1 MNIKDDSR
9 KINKGDIFVALKKE
23 HDGHDYVLDAI
34 KAGASEVVVE
44 HGLYS
49 VKTTVVNN
57 THEYLVNYLKEN
69 YYDEIK
75 DLKLIG
81 MTGTNG
87 KTTTCFL
94 IYQALNNLNIKT
106 AYIGTIGFYI
116 DSKVCDLPNTTPDI
130 CDIYEMLLEC
140 KKQNCK
146 YVVMETSSHALDMD
160 RLKGLSFDVGIFS
173 NLTKDHM
180 DYHKTFE
187 NYALAKQKLFKM
199 VKYLSIVN
207 SDSEYKDYFISS
219 NTTTYGI
226 NSGDYKVSDYKITMG
241 GNEFVVNDVLYKTK
255 LIGKHNIY
263 NTLIVIVLLEYLGF
277 NSDVIKEVISNLS
290 APRGRMEMIKKDNNL
305 IIIDYAHTP
314 DAVFNIINSCIEL
327 KPNNIITIVGCGG
340 NRDKAKRPIMANIA
354 CSLSNHVIMTSDNP
368 RDEDAMQIIDDMI
381 QGLDKT
387 NYEIEVNREK
397 AIIKGIQKLK
407 NNDILL
413 VLGKGHETYQIING
427 KKNDFDDKLIVLNNI

>member
-160 RLKGLSFDVGIFS
+160 RLKGLSFDIGIFS

-226 NSGDYKVSDYKITMG
+226 NSGDYKVSDYEITMG
-241 GNEFVVNDVLYKTK
+241 GNEFVVNDVLYKSK

>member
-94 IYQALNNLNIKT
+94 IYQALNSLNIKT

-130 CDIYEMLLEC
+130 CDIYEMLLKC

-241 GNEFVVNDVLYKTK
+241 GNEFVVNDVLYKSK

>member
-94 IYQALNNLNIKT
+94 IYQALNSLNIKT

-130 CDIYEMLLEC
+130 CDIYEMLLKC

-187 NYALAKQKLFKM
+187 NYALAKQQLFKM

-241 GNEFVVNDVLYKTK
+241 GNEFVVNDVLYKSK

>member
-9 KINKGDIFVALKKE
+9 KILKGDIFVALKKE
-23 HDGHDYVLDAI
+23 NDGHDYVEDAI

-49 VKTTVVNN
+49 VKTTIVND
-57 THEYLVNYLKEN
+57 THEYLVNYLKEH

-94 IYQALNNLNIKT
+94 IYQALNSLNIKT

-116 DSKVCDLPNTTPDI
+116 DSKVRDLPNTTPDI

-160 RLKGLSFDVGIFS
+160 RLKGLSFDIGIFS
-173 NLTKDHM
+173 NLTIDHM
-180 DYHKTFE
+180 DYHKTIE

-207 SDSEYKDYFISS
+207 SDSEYKDYFITS

-226 NSGDYKVSDYKITMG
+226 NSGDYKVSDYKISMS
-241 GNEFVVNDVLYKTK
+241 GNEFVLNDVLYKSK

-263 NTLIVIVLLEYLGF
+263 NTLIVIVLLEYLGYD
-277 NSDVIKEVISNLS
+277 SDVVKNVISNLS

-314 DAVFNIINSCIEL
+314 DAVANIINSCIEL

-340 NRDKAKRPIMANIA
+340 NRDKGKRPIMANIA
-354 CSLSNHVIMTSDNP
+354 CSLSNYVIMTSDNP
-368 RDEDAMQIIDDMI
+368 RDEDPRDIINDMI
-381 QGLDKT
+381 HNLDKT
-387 NYEIEVNREK
+387 NYGIITNRKK

-413 VLGKGHETYQIING
+413 VLGKGHETYQIIKG
-427 KKNDFDDKLIVLNNI
+427 KKYDFDDKLIVLENI

>member
-9 KINKGDIFVALKKE
+9 RINKGDIFVALKKE

-94 IYQALNNLNIKT
+94 IYQALNSLNIKT

-130 CDIYEMLLEC
+130 CDIYEMLLKC

-241 GNEFVVNDVLYKTK
+241 GNEFVVNDVLYKSK

-413 VLGKGHETYQIING
+413 VLGKGHETYQLIKG

>member
-9 KINKGDIFVALKKE
+9 KILKGDIFVALKKE
-23 HDGHDYVLDAI
+23 NDGHDYVEDAI

-49 VKTTVVNN
+49 VKTTIVND
-57 THEYLVNYLKEN
+57 THEYLVNYLKEH

-94 IYQALNNLNIKT
+94 IYQALNSLNIKT

-116 DSKVCDLPNTTPDI
+116 DSKVRDLPNTTPDI

-160 RLKGLSFDVGIFS
+160 RLKGLSFDIGIFS
-173 NLTKDHM
+173 NLTIDHM
-180 DYHKTFE
+180 DYHKTIE

-207 SDSEYKDYFISS
+207 SDSEYKDYFITS

-226 NSGDYKVSDYKITMG
+226 NSGDYKVSDYKISMS
-241 GNEFVVNDVLYKTK
+241 GNEFVLNDVLYKSK

-263 NTLIVIVLLEYLGF
+263 NTLIVIVLLEYLGYD
-277 NSDVIKEVISNLS
+277 SDVVKNVISNLS

-314 DAVFNIINSCIEL
+314 DAVANIINSCIEL

-340 NRDKAKRPIMANIA
+340 NRDKGKRPIMANIA
-354 CSLSNHVIMTSDNP
+354 CSLSNYVIMTSDNP
-368 RDEDAMQIIDDMI
+368 RDEDPRDIINDMI
-381 QGLDKT
+381 HNLDKT
-387 NYEIEVNREK
+387 NYEIITNRKK

-413 VLGKGHETYQIING
+413 VLGKGHETYQIIKG
-427 KKNDFDDKLIVLNNI
+427 KKYDFDDKLIVLENI

>member
-9 KINKGDIFVALKKE
+9 RINKGDIFVALKKE

-94 IYQALNNLNIKT
+94 IYQALNSLNIKT

-130 CDIYEMLLEC
+130 CDIYEMLLKC

-241 GNEFVVNDVLYKTK
+241 GNEFVVNDVLYKSK

>member
-44 HGLYS
+44 RGLYS

-94 IYQALNNLNIKT
+94 IYQALNSLNIKT

-226 NSGDYKVSDYKITMG
+226 NSGDYKVSDYKITMS
-241 GNEFVVNDVLYKTK
+241 GNEFVVNDVLYKSK

-413 VLGKGHETYQIING
+413 VLGKGHETYQLING

>member
-9 KINKGDIFVALKKE
+9 RINKGDIFVALKKE

-94 IYQALNNLNIKT
+94 IYQALNSLNIKT

-130 CDIYEMLLEC
+130 CDIYEMLLKC

-241 GNEFVVNDVLYKTK
+241 GNEFVVNDVLYKSK

-277 NSDVIKEVISNLS
+277 NIDVIKEVISNLS

>member
-9 KINKGDIFVALKKE
+9 KVKKGDIFVALSKQ
-23 HDGHDYVLDAI
+23 HDGHEYINDAI
-34 KAGASEVVVE
+34 KNGASKVVVE
-44 HGLYS
+44 KGLYG
-49 VKTTVVNN
+49 VETIVVND

-116 DSKVCDLPNTTPDI
+116 DGKVKDLPNTTPDI
-130 CDIYEMLLEC
+130 CDMYEMLLEC
-140 KKQNCK
+140 NKNNCK
-146 YVVMETSSHALDMD
+146 YVVMEVSSHALDMN
-160 RLKGLSFDVGIFS
+160 RLKGLTFDIGIFS

-226 NSGDYKVSDYKITMG
+226 NSGDYKVSDYKITMS
-241 GNEFVVNDVLYKTK
+241 GNEFTVNDILYKSK

-263 NTLIVIVLLEYLGF
+263 NTLVLIVLLEYLGF
-277 NSDVIKEVISNLS
+277 DSKTIQKQVSILESPK
-290 APRGRMEMIKKDNNL
+290 GRMDMINYKNNL

-314 DAVFNIINSCIEL
+314 DAVDNIINSCIEL
-327 KPNNIITIVGCGG
+327 KPKNIITLVGCGG
-340 NRDKAKRPIMANIA
+340 NRDRSKRPIMANIA
-354 CSLSNHVIMTSDNP
+354 CNLSNYVIFTSDNP
-368 RDEDAMQIIDDMI
+368 RDEEPENIINDMI

-397 AIIKGIQKLK
+397 AIIKGIQKLE
-407 NNDILL
+407 NSDILL
-413 VLGKGHETYQIING
+413 VLGKGHETYQLING
-427 KKNDFDDKLIVLNNI
+427 KKYDFDDKLIVLNNI

>member
-9 KINKGDIFVALKKE
+9 KVKKGDIFVALTKQ
-23 HDGHDYVLDAI
+23 HDGHEYIEDAI
-34 KAGASEVVVE
+34 KNGASKVVVE
-44 HGLYS
+44 KGLYE
-49 VKTTVVNN
+49 VETIVVND

-116 DSKVCDLPNTTPDI
+116 DGKVRDLPNTTPDI
-130 CDIYEMLLEC
+130 CDMYEMLLEC
-140 KKQNCK
+140 NKNNCE
-146 YVVMETSSHALDMD
+146 YVVMETSSHALDMN
-160 RLKGLSFDVGIFS
+160 RLKGLTFDIGIFS

-199 VKYLSIVN
+199 VKYLSIIN

-219 NTTTYGI
+219 NSTTYGI
-226 NSGDYKVSDYKITMG
+226 NSGDYKVSDYKITMS
-241 GNEFVVNDVLYKTK
+241 GNEFVVNDILYKSK

-263 NTLIVIVLLEYLGF
+263 NTLVLIVLLEYLGF
-277 NSDVIKEVISNLS
+277 DTKTIQEQVSILESPK
-290 APRGRMEMIKKDNNL
+290 GRMDIINYNSNL

-314 DAVFNIINSCIEL
+314 DAVDNIINSCIEL
-327 KPNNIITIVGCGG
+327 KPKNIITLVGCGG
-340 NRDKAKRPIMANIA
+340 NRDKSKRPIMANIA
-354 CSLSNHVIMTSDNP
+354 CNLSNYVIFTSDNP
-368 RDEDAMQIIDDMI
+368 RDEEPENIINDMI

-397 AIIKGIQKLK
+397 AIIKGIQKLE
-407 NNDILL
+407 NSDILL
-413 VLGKGHETYQIING
+413 VLGKGHETYQLING
-427 KKNDFDDKLIVLNNI
+427 KKYDFDDKLIVLNNI